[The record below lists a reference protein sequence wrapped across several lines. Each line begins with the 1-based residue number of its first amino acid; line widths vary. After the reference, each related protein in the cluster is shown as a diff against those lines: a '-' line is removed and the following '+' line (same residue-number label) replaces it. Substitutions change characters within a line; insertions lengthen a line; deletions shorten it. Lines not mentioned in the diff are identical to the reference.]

1 MSTNKKEKILVVDDE
16 ENIRKLISEHLKH
29 HGYYCSTAVNGK
41 EALEKLENE
50 NVELVLSDIKMPVV
64 DGIELLKRVISEYR
78 DIAVVMVA
86 SSFDTDSAIEAMR
99 IGAYDYITK
108 PFYLDSLLLSV
119 ERALERRR
127 LIIENREYHHN
138 LELRVEEQTREIRN
152 IFLNAIEALAQALEV
167 KDSYTK
173 GHSKRVTGI
182 ALIIGKEMGIDNKEL
197 DKLKLSGILHDI
209 GKIGVKE
216 AILNKPTRLT
226 KEEYQS
232 VMIHPETGARILDF
246 LIKDKEIINTI
257 KHHHEFYNGKGFPD
271 GLKGD
276 EIPFFARI
284 LAVADAFDA
293 MTSTR
298 PYRDAISFGYA
309 YDELEKYK
317 GIQFDPQI
325 VVVVLKCKKVIEM
338 VITEERESVLLA
350 VDY

>member
-1 MSTNKKEKILVVDDE
+1 MLSFE
-16 ENIRKLISEHLKH
+16 EVRKLVPQKYPFLFIDK
-29 HGYYCSTAVNGK
+29 V
-41 EALEKLENE
+41 
-50 NVELVLSDIKMPVV
+50 
-64 DGIELLKRVISEYR
+64 IELQKESRIVCLKNISGNEPFFAGHFP
-78 DIAVVMVA
+78 D
-86 SSFDTDSAIEAMR
+86 FAIMP
-99 IGAYDYITK
+99 G
-108 PFYLDSLLLSV
+108 V
-119 ERALERRR
+119 
-127 LIIENREYHHN
+127 LI
-138 LELRVEEQTREIRN
+138 
-152 IFLNAIEALAQALEV
+152 IEALAQALEV

-317 GIQFDPQI
+317 DKEL
-325 VVVVLKCKKVIEM
+325 VVVCRTQNRSSRAAEFLRGKGYNAKYVNGGMQEYYKK
-338 VITEERESVLLA
+338 
-350 VDY
+350 